1 MASVFTTDR
10 RQNGADI
17 LVTRRP
23 RPTGVRSP
31 GVPVVCCVR
40 TQSGQAG
47 LRTQNSVRSG
57 PQLQGPQRTRR
68 TDRFCQFSVLCTQS
82 GTQHTTVHSAPLYN
96 SLHTTLH
103 TTHQRDTQHNTQ
115 FMCYVVRTELRTH
128 YMLHNILTTTEFH
141 QMMLNYYQ

>member
-1 MASVFTTDR
+1 MLNCLLSLNVCCVASVFTTDR

-68 TDRFCQFSVLCTQS
+68 TDRFCQFSVLCTLHS
-82 GTQHTTVHSAPLYN
+82 PVHNTLRYTPLHCTTVYT
-96 SLHTTLH
+96 LHYTLH
-103 TTHQRDTQHNTQ
+103 TSATHNT
-115 FMCYVVRTELRTH
+115 TH
-128 YMLHNILTTTEFH
+128 NLCVMF
-141 QMMLNYYQ
+141 